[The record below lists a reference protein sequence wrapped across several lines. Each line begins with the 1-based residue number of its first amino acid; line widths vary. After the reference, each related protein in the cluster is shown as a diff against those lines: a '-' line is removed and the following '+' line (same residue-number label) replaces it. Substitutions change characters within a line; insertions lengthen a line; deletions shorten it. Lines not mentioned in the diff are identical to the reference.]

1 MAKSTSSGKEKKKGK
16 KVVIVNDNGKDVI
29 EEENGKEIRTTRDFG
44 CGLDVHSLFIE
55 VNVLVKNNLSVY
67 EYRKSFDTDWIS
79 VNKAK
84 EWVFDTIRNNSN
96 PPVNP
101 ENNFHYTLESTATY
115 HCVILAAWGGH
126 PSIVNPYLARSG
138 TKKTDKLDARGLSLA
153 DLTGVWEPSYIP
165 SIDVIELRMLVDE
178 RKQFMSKATQIGNH
192 INNLLLKLGINL
204 GREGSVTKS
213 YSIRSMIEAMFQ
225 DEAPESDDSNEEN
238 KTSSEDSNHY
248 PPLPSIP
255 ESVRCVFKNDYE
267 EYDNYCRIADDY
279 FKRILDKIYSMKWET
294 GSGEISGEEMMSLL
308 TSTPGVGNQTAVLWL
323 SRVITPRR
331 FKNEKALAAYC
342 GLDPSLKVSAGKVT
356 STVKRG
362 GRKDLHSAFC
372 MSASTLMRRHTEP
385 FGKFGY
391 NIAIQNG
398 IWKKG
403 VSALAR
409 KLATSMYYVSLRG
422 EPFSYEK
429 YKMINEPDVLNVSVE
444 TLVLLEPSFKRYLRF
459 LYQNDI
465 KDTKTLVHKYFICE
479 LPSIK
484 GLGKNFFAL
493 VKDFINNQKKY
504 NESYERMVS
513 NEDNT

>member
-1 MAKSTSSGKEKKKGK
+1 MIGNNDIE
-16 KVVIVNDNGKDVI
+16 VVIGGKVI
-29 EEENGKEIRTTRDFG
+29 TLSGSESEEYIQK
-44 CGLDVHSLFIE
+44 V
-55 VNVLVKNNLSVY
+55 
-67 EYRKSFDTDWIS
+67 
-79 VNKAK
+79 A
-84 EWVFDTIRNNSN
+84 
-96 PPVNP
+96 
-101 ENNFHYTLESTATY
+101 
-115 HCVILAAWGGH
+115 
-126 PSIVNPYLARSG
+126 
-138 TKKTDKLDARGLSLA
+138 
-153 DLTGVWEPSYIP
+153 SYINNKI
-165 SIDVIELRMLVDE
+165 SEYNNVDSF
-178 RKQFMSKATQIGNH
+178 RRQSADMQNI
-192 INNLLLKLGINL
+192 LLLLN
-204 GREGSVTKS
+204 
-213 YSIRSMIEAMFQ
+213 
-225 DEAPESDDSNEEN
+225 
-238 KTSSEDSNHY
+238 
-248 PPLPSIP
+248 
-255 ESVRCVFKNDYE
+255 
-267 EYDNYCRIADDY
+267 IADDY

-294 GSGEISGEEMMSLL
+294 GSSEISGEEMMSLL

-372 MSASTLMRRHTEP
+372 MSASNLMRRHTEP

-504 NESYERMVS
+504 NELYERMVS